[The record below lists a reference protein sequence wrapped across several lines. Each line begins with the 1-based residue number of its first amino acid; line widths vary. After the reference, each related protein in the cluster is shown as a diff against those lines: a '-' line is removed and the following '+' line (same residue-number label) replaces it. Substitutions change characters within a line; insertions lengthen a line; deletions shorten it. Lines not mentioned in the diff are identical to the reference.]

1 MYTPT
6 APGSVYLEPPHA
18 LAHIHREGERE
29 DERESTCTKGS
40 SGSERKRGATTEE
53 KVERKRGRE
62 AVEEERRFP
71 FMFSDAPLPLFMPSV
86 ATKGAGRRDMRYSLS
101 LTPSSALLLRPVET
115 AAACRPGTFVFS
127 SFWSR
132 CALSQTERQCPS
144 ENARLERRTLKSQS
158 CIDERTRCPDG
169 DN

>member
-53 KVERKRGRE
+53 KVERKREGSRGGRKNVSFYVFRCPSPFIYALRSDKRRGE
-62 AVEEERRFP
+62 A
-71 FMFSDAPLPLFMPSV
+71 
-86 ATKGAGRRDMRYSLS
+86 RYAVLSLS
-101 LTPSSALLLRPVET
+101 HSVVRPSFTSRRNGGGLPPRHFCFFFFLVPLCPLSNG
-115 AAACRPGTFVFS
+115 AAVP
-127 SFWSR
+127 
-132 CALSQTERQCPS
+132 L
-144 ENARLERRTLKSQS
+144 
-158 CIDERTRCPDG
+158 
-169 DN
+169 

>member
-86 ATKGAGRRDMRYSLS
+86 ATRGAGRRDMRYSLS

-115 AAACRPGTFVFS
+115 AAACRPGTLFFLFGPDV
-127 SFWSR
+127 
-132 CALSQTERQCPS
+132 PS
-144 ENARLERRTLKSQS
+144 LKRSGS
-158 CIDERTRCPDG
+158 APLRMPVLRDG
-169 DN
+169 R